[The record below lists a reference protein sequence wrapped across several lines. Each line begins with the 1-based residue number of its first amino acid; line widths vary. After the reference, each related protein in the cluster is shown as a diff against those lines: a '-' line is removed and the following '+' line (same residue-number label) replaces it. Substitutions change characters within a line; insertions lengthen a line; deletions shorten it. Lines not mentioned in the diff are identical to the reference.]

1 MPILAIRRGCEK
13 DAALVSYIARG
24 LLQAVAVAL
33 GIATL
38 TFLILHLSG
47 DPTSLLLP
55 PQATREDV
63 RVLREAMGFN
73 RPLYEQYFIFMG
85 GALRGDFGR
94 SFWIARPALD
104 LVLERMPATLLLTFT
119 GLATALLIGIPIG
132 ILSAVRRYSFI
143 DNLSTVL
150 AMAGQAM
157 PTFWLGL
164 LFIMWF
170 ALLIPILPASGAGT
184 PQHLILPSL
193 TLGAFLA
200 PTLMRLTR
208 SQVLDILTQD
218 YVRTARAKGLKEARV
233 VVRHVLR
240 NAAAPI
246 VTVIGLQFGRLLG
259 GSIVTETVYNWPGV
273 ASLTVRA
280 IFTSDYPVVQVATL
294 LLALVVIGSNLL
306 ADVSVAFLDPRI
318 RYD

>member
-1 MPILAIRRGCEK
+1 MVR
-13 DAALVSYIARG
+13 YIARS
-24 LLQAVAVAL
+24 LIQAVAVAL

-38 TFLILHLSG
+38 TFLIVHISG
-47 DPTSLLLP
+47 DPTQHLLP
-55 PQATREDV
+55 PNATREDI
-63 RVLREAMGFN
+63 RVLKEAMGFD
-73 RPLYEQYFIFMG
+73 RPLLEQYAVFMA

-104 LVLERMPATLLLTFT
+104 LVLERMPFTVLLTFT
-119 GLATALLIGIPIG
+119 GLATALIIGIPIG
-132 ILSAVRRYSFI
+132 VMSAVRRYGWI
-143 DNLSTVL
+143 DNLSTAF

-170 ALLIPILPASGAGT
+170 SLMIPILPASGAGGI
-184 PQHLILPSL
+184 QHLILPSL
-193 TLGAFLA
+193 TLGLFLA

-218 YVRTARAKGLKEARV
+218 YIRTARAKGLTESRV
-233 VVRHVLR
+233 VLLHVLR
-240 NAAAPI
+240 NVAAPI

-259 GSIVTETVYNWPGV
+259 GSIVTETVFNWPGV
-273 ASLTVRA
+273 ASLTVRS

-294 LLALVVIGSNLL
+294 LLALVVILSNLM
-306 ADVSVAFLDPRI
+306 ADVLVAVMDPRI
-318 RYD
+318 RYE

>member
-1 MPILAIRRGCEK
+1 MVR
-13 DAALVSYIARG
+13 YIARS
-24 LLQAVAVAL
+24 LIQAIAVAL

-38 TFLILHLSG
+38 TFLIVHISG
-47 DPTSLLLP
+47 DPTQHLLP
-55 PQATREDV
+55 PNATKEDI
-63 RVLREAMGFN
+63 RVLKEAMGFD
-73 RPLYEQYFIFMG
+73 RPLHEQYVTFMA

-104 LVLERMPATLLLTFT
+104 LVLERMPYTVLLTFT
-119 GLATALLIGIPIG
+119 GLATALAIGIPIG
-132 ILSAVRRYSFI
+132 ILSAVRRYSWF
-143 DNLSTVL
+143 DNLSTAV

-164 LFIMWF
+164 LLIMWF
-170 ALLIPILPASGAGT
+170 ALFIPILPASGAGS
-184 PQHLILPSL
+184 PLHLILPSL
-193 TLGAFLA
+193 TLGSFLA

-218 YVRTARAKGLKEARV
+218 YIRTARAKGLTESRV
-233 VVRHVLR
+233 VLVHVLR
-240 NAAAPI
+240 NAAAPV

-259 GSIVTETVYNWPGV
+259 GSIVTETVFNWPGV
-273 ASLTVRA
+273 ASLTVRS

-294 LLALVVIGSNLL
+294 LLALVVILSNLL
-306 ADVSVAFLDPRI
+306 ADVLVAVMDPRI

>member
-1 MPILAIRRGCEK
+1 VVR
-13 DAALVSYIARG
+13 YIARS
-24 LLQAVAVAL
+24 LIQAVAVAL

-38 TFLILHLSG
+38 TFLIVHISG
-47 DPTSLLLP
+47 DPTQHLLP
-55 PQATREDV
+55 PNATREDI
-63 RVLREAMGFN
+63 RVLKESMGFD
-73 RPLYEQYFIFMG
+73 RPLIEQYAVFMA

-104 LVLERMPATLLLTFT
+104 LVMERMPSTILLTFT
-119 GLATALLIGIPIG
+119 GLATALAIGIPIG
-132 ILSAVRRYSFI
+132 VMSAVRRYGWI
-143 DNLSTVL
+143 DNLSTAF

-170 ALLIPILPASGAGT
+170 SLMIPILPASGAGGL
-184 PQHLILPSL
+184 QHLILPSL
-193 TLGAFLA
+193 TLGLFLA

-218 YVRTARAKGLKEARV
+218 YVRTARAKGLTESRV
-233 VVRHVLR
+233 VLVHVLR
-240 NAAAPI
+240 NVAAPI

-259 GSIVTETVYNWPGV
+259 GSIVTETVFNWPGV
-273 ASLTVRA
+273 ASLTVRS

-294 LLALVVIGSNLL
+294 LLALVVILSNLL
-306 ADVSVAFLDPRI
+306 ADVLVAVMDPRI
-318 RYD
+318 RYE

>member
-1 MPILAIRRGCEK
+1 MVR
-13 DAALVSYIARG
+13 YIARS
-24 LLQAVAVAL
+24 LIQAVAVAL

-38 TFLILHLSG
+38 TFLIVHISG
-47 DPTSLLLP
+47 DPTQHLLP
-55 PQATREDV
+55 PNATREDI
-63 RVLREAMGFN
+63 RVLKESMGFD
-73 RPLYEQYFIFMG
+73 RPLIEQYAVFMA

-104 LVLERMPATLLLTFT
+104 LVMERMPSTILLTFT
-119 GLATALLIGIPIG
+119 GLATALAIGIPIG
-132 ILSAVRRYSFI
+132 VMSAVRRYGWI
-143 DNLSTVL
+143 DNLSTAF

-170 ALLIPILPASGAGT
+170 SLMIPILPASGAGGL
-184 PQHLILPSL
+184 QHLILPSL
-193 TLGAFLA
+193 TLGLFLA

-218 YVRTARAKGLKEARV
+218 YVRTARAKGLTESRV
-233 VVRHVLR
+233 VLVHVLR
-240 NAAAPI
+240 NVAAPI

-259 GSIVTETVYNWPGV
+259 GSIVTETVFNWPGV
-273 ASLTVRA
+273 ASLTVRS

-294 LLALVVIGSNLL
+294 LLALVVILSNLL
-306 ADVSVAFLDPRI
+306 ADVLVAVMDPRI
-318 RYD
+318 RYE

>member
-1 MPILAIRRGCEK
+1 VLT
-13 DAALVSYIARG
+13 YIARS
-24 LLQAVAVAL
+24 LLQAIAVAL

-55 PQATREDV
+55 PQATKDDI
-63 RVLREAMGFN
+63 RVLRESMGFN
-73 RPLYEQYFIFMG
+73 RPLYEQYFAFIG

-104 LVLERMPATLLLTFT
+104 LVVERMPYTILLTFA
-119 GLATALLIGIPIG
+119 GLATGLLVGIPVG
-132 ILSAVRRYSFI
+132 VVSAVRRYSVV
-143 DNLSTVL
+143 DNIATLC

-164 LFIMWF
+164 LLIMLF
-170 ALLIPILPASGAGT
+170 ALAFPILPASGAGT
-184 PQHLILPSL
+184 PLHLILPSL

-200 PTLMRLTR
+200 PTVMRLTR

-218 YVRTARAKGLKEARV
+218 YVRTAQAKGLSEGRV
-233 VVRHVLR
+233 VLAHVLR
-240 NAAAPI
+240 NAAAPV

-259 GSIVTETVYNWPGV
+259 GSIITETVFNWPGV
-273 ASLTVRA
+273 ASLTVRS

-294 LLALVVIGSNLL
+294 LLALFVICSNLL
-306 ADVSVAFLDPRI
+306 SDVAVAFIDPRI

>member
-1 MPILAIRRGCEK
+1 VVR
-13 DAALVSYIARG
+13 YIARS
-24 LLQAVAVAL
+24 LIQAVAVAL

-38 TFLILHLSG
+38 TFLIVHISG
-47 DPTSLLLP
+47 DPTQHLLP
-55 PQATREDV
+55 PNATREDI
-63 RVLREAMGFN
+63 RVLKESMGFD
-73 RPLYEQYFIFMG
+73 RPLIEQYAVFMA

-104 LVLERMPATLLLTFT
+104 LVMERMPSTILLTFT
-119 GLATALLIGIPIG
+119 GLLTALAIGIPIG
-132 ILSAVRRYSFI
+132 VMSAVRRYGWI
-143 DNLSTVL
+143 DNLSTAF

-170 ALLIPILPASGAGT
+170 SLMIPILPASGAGGV
-184 PQHLILPSL
+184 QHLILPSL
-193 TLGAFLA
+193 TLGLFLA

-218 YVRTARAKGLKEARV
+218 YVRTARAKGLTESRV
-233 VVRHVLR
+233 VLVHVFR
-240 NAAAPI
+240 NVAAPI

-259 GSIVTETVYNWPGV
+259 GSIVTETVFNWPGV
-273 ASLTVRA
+273 ASLTVRS

-294 LLALVVIGSNLL
+294 LLALVVILSNLL
-306 ADVSVAFLDPRI
+306 ADVLVAVMDPRI
-318 RYD
+318 RYE

>member
-1 MPILAIRRGCEK
+1 M
-13 DAALVSYIARG
+13 VSYIARS
-24 LLQAVAVAL
+24 LLQAIAVAL

-55 PQATREDV
+55 PQATKEDI
-63 RVLREAMGFN
+63 RVLRESMGFN
-73 RPLYEQYFIFMG
+73 RPLHEQYASFMG

-104 LVLERMPATLLLTFT
+104 LVLERMPYTILLTFT
-119 GLATALLIGIPIG
+119 GLATALVIGIPVG
-132 ILSAVRRYSFI
+132 ILSAVRRYSLL
-143 DNLSTVL
+143 DNLSTVF

-164 LFIMWF
+164 LLIMWF
-170 ALLIPILPASGAGT
+170 ALFIPILPASGADT
-184 PQHLILPSL
+184 PRHLILPSL

-218 YVRTARAKGLKEARV
+218 YVRTARAKGLTESRV
-233 VVRHVLR
+233 VLLHVMR
-240 NAAAPI
+240 NAAAPV

-273 ASLTVRA
+273 ASLTVRS

-294 LLALVVIGSNLL
+294 LLALLVICANLL
-306 ADVSVAFLDPRI
+306 ADVAVAFMDPRI
-318 RYD
+318 RYE

>member
-1 MPILAIRRGCEK
+1 MVG
-13 DAALVSYIARG
+13 YIARG
-24 LLQAVAVAL
+24 VLQAIGVAL

-47 DPTSLLLP
+47 DPTNLLLP
-55 PQATREDV
+55 PSATKEDI

-73 RPLYEQYFIFMG
+73 RPLYEQYLSFMS

-104 LVLERMPATLLLTFT
+104 LVLERMPYTILLTCT
-119 GLATALLIGIPIG
+119 GLLTALLIGIPIG
-132 ILSAVRRYSFI
+132 VMSAVRRYSI
-143 DNLSTVL
+143 LDNLSTL
-150 AMAGQAM
+150 FAMAGQAM

-164 LFIMWF
+164 LLIMWF
-170 ALLIPILPASGAGT
+170 ALAIPVLPASGAGT
-184 PQHLILPSL
+184 PLHLVLPSL

-208 SQVLDILTQD
+208 SQVLDILSQD
-218 YVRTARAKGLKEARV
+218 YVRTARAKGLTEPGV
-233 VVRHVLR
+233 VLRHVLR

-259 GSIVTETVYNWPGV
+259 GSIVTETVFNWPGV
-273 ASLTVRA
+273 ASLTVRS

-294 LLALVVIGSNLL
+294 LLSALVICSNLL
-306 ADVSVAFLDPRI
+306 ADIAVALIDPRI
-318 RYD
+318 RYE

>member
-1 MPILAIRRGCEK
+1 VLTY
-13 DAALVSYIARG
+13 LVRS
-24 LLQAVAVAL
+24 LLQAIAVAL

-47 DPTSLLLP
+47 DPTTLLLP
-55 PQATREDV
+55 PQATKEDI
-63 RVLREAMGFN
+63 RVLRESMGFN
-73 RPLYEQYFIFMG
+73 RPLYEQYFTFMS

-104 LVLERMPATLLLTFT
+104 LVLERMPYTMVLTFA
-119 GLATALLIGIPIG
+119 GLATGLLIGIPIG
-132 ILSAVRRYSFI
+132 VVSAVRRYSLL
-143 DNLSTVL
+143 DHLATVS
-150 AMAGQAM
+150 AMVGQAM

-164 LFIMWF
+164 LLIMLF
-170 ALLIPILPASGAGT
+170 ALTFPILPASGAGT
-184 PQHLILPSL
+184 PLHLVLPSL

-200 PTLMRLTR
+200 PTVMRLTR

-218 YVRTARAKGLKEARV
+218 YVRTARAKGLSEHRV
-233 VVRHVLR
+233 VLGHVLR
-240 NAAAPI
+240 NAAAPV
-246 VTVIGLQFGRLLG
+246 VTVVGLQFGRLLG

-273 ASLTVRA
+273 ASLTVRS

-294 LLALVVIGSNLL
+294 LLAFFVICSNLL
-306 ADVSVAFLDPRI
+306 ADVAVAFIDPRI

>member
-1 MPILAIRRGCEK
+1 MLTY
-13 DAALVSYIARG
+13 LVRS
-24 LLQAVAVAL
+24 LLQAIAVAL

-47 DPTSLLLP
+47 DPTTLLLP
-55 PQATREDV
+55 PQATKEDI
-63 RVLREAMGFN
+63 RVLRESMGFN
-73 RPLYEQYFIFMG
+73 RPLYEQYFTFMS

-104 LVLERMPATLLLTFT
+104 LVLERMPYTMVLTFA
-119 GLATALLIGIPIG
+119 GLATGLLIGIPIG
-132 ILSAVRRYSFI
+132 VVSAVRRYSLL
-143 DNLSTVL
+143 DNLATVS
-150 AMAGQAM
+150 AMVGQAM

-164 LFIMWF
+164 LLIMLF
-170 ALLIPILPASGAGT
+170 ALTFPILPASGAGT
-184 PQHLILPSL
+184 PLHLVLPSL

-200 PTLMRLTR
+200 PTVMRLTR

-218 YVRTARAKGLKEARV
+218 YVRTARAKGLSEHRV
-233 VVRHVLR
+233 VLGHVLR
-240 NAAAPI
+240 NAAAPV
-246 VTVIGLQFGRLLG
+246 VTVVGLQFGRLLG

-273 ASLTVRA
+273 ASLTVRS

-294 LLALVVIGSNLL
+294 LLAFFVICSNLL
-306 ADVSVAFLDPRI
+306 ADVVVAFIDPRI

>member
-1 MPILAIRRGCEK
+1 VVR
-13 DAALVSYIARG
+13 YIARS
-24 LLQAVAVAL
+24 LIQAIAVAL

-38 TFLILHLSG
+38 TFLIVHITG
-47 DPTSLLLP
+47 DPTQHLLP
-55 PQATREDV
+55 PNATKEDI
-63 RVLREAMGFN
+63 RVLKESMGFD
-73 RPLYEQYFIFMG
+73 RPLIEQYVSFMA

-104 LVLERMPATLLLTFT
+104 LVLERMPFTVLLTFT
-119 GLATALLIGIPIG
+119 GLATALAIGIPIG
-132 ILSAVRRYSFI
+132 IMSAVRRYSWL
-143 DNLSTVL
+143 DNLSTAF

-170 ALLIPILPASGAGT
+170 SLMIPILPASGAGGL
-184 PQHLILPSL
+184 QHLILPSL
-193 TLGAFLA
+193 TLGLFLA

-218 YVRTARAKGLKEARV
+218 YIRTARAKGLTEGRV
-233 VVRHVLR
+233 VLVHVLR
-240 NAAAPI
+240 NVAAPI

-259 GSIVTETVYNWPGV
+259 GSIVTETVFNWPGV
-273 ASLTVRA
+273 ASLTVRS

-294 LLALVVIGSNLL
+294 LLALVVILSNLM
-306 ADVSVAFLDPRI
+306 ADVLVAVMDPRI
-318 RYD
+318 RYE

>member
-1 MPILAIRRGCEK
+1 VVG
-13 DAALVSYIARG
+13 YIARG
-24 LLQAVAVAL
+24 VLQAIGVAL

-47 DPTSLLLP
+47 DPTNLLLP
-55 PQATREDV
+55 PSATKEDI

-73 RPLYEQYFIFMG
+73 RPLYEQYLSFMS

-104 LVLERMPATLLLTFT
+104 LVLERMPYTILLTCT
-119 GLATALLIGIPIG
+119 GLLTALLIGIPIG
-132 ILSAVRRYSFI
+132 VMSAVRRYSI
-143 DNLSTVL
+143 LDNLSTL
-150 AMAGQAM
+150 FAMAGQAM

-164 LFIMWF
+164 LLIMWF
-170 ALLIPILPASGAGT
+170 ALAIPVLPASGAGT
-184 PQHLILPSL
+184 PLHLVLPSL

-208 SQVLDILTQD
+208 SQVLDILSQD
-218 YVRTARAKGLKEARV
+218 YVRTARAKGLTEPGV
-233 VVRHVLR
+233 VLRHVLR

-259 GSIVTETVYNWPGV
+259 GSIVTETVFNWPGV
-273 ASLTVRA
+273 ASLTVRS

-294 LLALVVIGSNLL
+294 LLSALVICSNLL
-306 ADVSVAFLDPRI
+306 ADIAVALIDPRI
-318 RYD
+318 RYE